1 MFFVLDFLA
10 ALKYNHK
17 YSEAV
22 KTFASPAGKSQKGQ
36 IMNEM
41 THEEFNL
48 IYEMILETIRNCK
61 DKEEALQKLIELRD
75 RAQKK

>member
-1 MFFVLDFLA
+1 
-10 ALKYNHK
+10 
-17 YSEAV
+17 
-22 KTFASPAGKSQKGQ
+22 
-36 IMNEM
+36 MNEM

-48 IYEMILETIRNCK
+48 IYELILETIRNCK